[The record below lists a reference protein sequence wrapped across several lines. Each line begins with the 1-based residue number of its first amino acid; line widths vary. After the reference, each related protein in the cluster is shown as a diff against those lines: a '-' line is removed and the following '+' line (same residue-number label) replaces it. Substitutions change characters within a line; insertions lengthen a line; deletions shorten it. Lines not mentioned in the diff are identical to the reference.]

1 MAMKVCSLLWHLEE
15 QMLEINGK
23 YKIPQSFYSQQTA
36 RLRLRS
42 FPSDQAKKNLFSVEF
57 VVG

>member
-23 YKIPQSFYSQQTA
+23 YKIPQSFYSQLVADSTTKVEIFSF
-36 RLRLRS
+36 RS
-42 FPSDQAKKNLFSVEF
+42 S
-57 VVG
+57 